1 MSHLNLMVPAAAPA
15 IKVRPS
21 SDDDVPAML
30 AIYRHH
36 IAHGVGDL
44 GAYELSR
51 FDEEDLKRRR
61 RTMRKHRLPHLV
73 AEIDGGIA
81 GYVYAV
87 PFRKRPVY
95 RYTVKHSI
103 YVHPGFQHRGVGK
116 ALMSD
121 LIEACAEAGYRQL
134 VGYID
139 SGNAQSRKLHQA
151 LGFVDVGTLSAVA
164 YRFGRWTDT
173 VMVQRAL
180 GPGDRVPP
188 DGDSPGSSE
197 GLNR

>member
-1 MSHLNLMVPAAAPA
+1 MDSAAAPA

-21 SDDDVPAML
+21 TDDDVPAML
-30 AIYRHH
+30 AIYQQH

-44 GAYELSR
+44 GAYKPSR

-61 RTMRKHRLPHLV
+61 KNMRKHRLPHLV
-73 AEIDGGIA
+73 AEIDGAVA

-87 PFRKRPVY
+87 PFRKRPAY

-103 YVHPGFQHRGVGK
+103 YVHPNFQHMGVGK
-116 ALMSD
+116 AMLSE

-139 SGNAQSRKLHQA
+139 SSNARSLHLHQA
-151 LGFVDVGTLSAVA
+151 LGFVEVGTLSAVA
-164 YRFGRWTDT
+164 YRFGRWADT

-180 GPGDRVPP
+180 GCGDHLPP
-188 DGDSPGSSE
+188 DE
-197 GLNR
+197 

>member
-1 MSHLNLMVPAAAPA
+1 MDPATASA
-15 IKVRPS
+15 IAVRPS
-21 SDDDVPAML
+21 TDEDVPAML

-36 IAHGVGDL
+36 VTHGVGDL
-44 GAYELSR
+44 GAYEPSR

-61 RTMRKHRLPHLV
+61 KTMRKHRLPHLV
-73 AEIDGGIA
+73 AEIDGAIA

-87 PFRKRPVY
+87 PFRKRPAY

-103 YVHPGFQHRGVGK
+103 YVHPNFQHMGVGRV
-116 ALMSD
+116 LLSD

-139 SGNAQSRKLHQA
+139 SGNARSLQLHQA
-151 LGFVDVGTLSAVA
+151 LGFVQVGTLTAVA
-164 YRFGRWTDT
+164 FRFGRWADT

-180 GPGDRVPP
+180 GPGDRLPP
-188 DGDSPGSSE
+188 DGESPGSSDRRLDA
-197 GLNR
+197 LNP

>member
-1 MSHLNLMVPAAAPA
+1 MDPATACI

-21 SDDDVPAML
+21 TDDDVPAML
-30 AIYRHH
+30 AIYQQH

-44 GAYELSR
+44 GAYEPSR

-61 RTMRKHRLPHLV
+61 KNMRKHRLPHLV
-73 AEIDGGIA
+73 AEIDGAIA

-87 PFRKRPVY
+87 PFRKRPAY

-103 YVHPGFQHRGVGK
+103 YVHPGYQHMGVGK
-116 ALMSD
+116 ALLSE
-121 LIEACAEAGYRQL
+121 LIEACAEASYRQL

-139 SGNAQSRKLHQA
+139 SSNDRSLKLHQA
-151 LGFVDVGTLSAVA
+151 LGFVQVGRLPAVA
-164 YRFGRWTDT
+164 YRFGRWADT

-180 GPGDRVPP
+180 GHGDRLPP
-188 DGDSPGSSE
+188 DE
-197 GLNR
+197 